1 MELDEAKSILKDYL
15 KTNKDLSMLCTGAGS
30 FMNCYNPNTHR
41 IHGKVDTIG
50 ANTGRMTHN
59 SPNMTQLSKD
69 QFMRE
74 LLCVPEGK
82 LFVDV
87 DANSL
92 EAVMLGHYLSKYDDY
107 YYAKIIEHGDK
118 AKGTD
123 IHTVNQKAAG
133 LETRDEAKILLYA
146 SLYGAGMTKLGH
158 MLYRGQEFDYTSDEY
173 NSTAETIASRSKEIN
188 GKLYYPVNKTQYA
201 PVDDNLIKATIY
213 ATRVTERFKSGTK
226 GYNELVEDCK
236 AKAMI
241 DKLYGLDGRKL
252 YCRSPH
258 SALNLLLQSAGAIYM
273 KYLLVHID
281 DILRS
286 KYEYGKDFAY
296 ILNVHDA
303 ISFEIEASIKDEFGS
318 ILEQSFIDTS
328 CRLGLKYPVHGE
340 PKFGKNQWETH

>member
-1 MELDEAKSILKDYL
+1 MELDEAKSLLRDYL

-41 IHGKVDTIG
+41 IHGKVDSLG

-74 LLCVPEGK
+74 LICVPEGK

-87 DANSL
+87 DASAL
-92 EAVMLGHYLSKYDDY
+92 ELVMLGHYLSKYDNY
-107 YYAKIIEHGDK
+107 YYAKVVEHGDK
-118 AKGTD
+118 SKGTD
-123 IHTVNQKAAG
+123 VHTVNQRIAG
-133 LETRDEAKILLYA
+133 LDTRDAAKIFIYA
-146 SLYGAGMTKLGH
+146 TLYGAGMTKLGH
-158 MLYRGQEFDYTSDEY
+158 MLYKGQEFDYTNDDYALASD
-173 NSTAETIASRSKEIN
+173 NIASRSKDIN

-201 PVDDNLIKATIY
+201 PVDDDLIKATIY
-213 ATRVTERFKSGTK
+213 ATKLTNRFKSGTK
-226 GYNELVEDCK
+226 GYNELVEDST
-236 AKAMI
+236 AKAMA
-241 DKLYGLDGRKL
+241 DNLYGLDSRKL

-281 DILRS
+281 NILRD

-296 ILNVHDA
+296 ILNVHRHHC
-303 ISFEIEASIKDEFGS
+303 G
-318 ILEQSFIDTS
+318 Q
-328 CRLGLKYPVHGE
+328 
-340 PKFGKNQWETH
+340 